1 MGESAAPSSNAPGAA
16 RFTASRLELQ
26 SSLSELVNGLGVLR
40 NGLGS
45 IENLE
50 LLIKSIKVGQKG
62 LYAAVSAV
70 HADCAPMIAHAVAL
84 GPRLSELGVD
94 AACAER
100 LSSALAV
107 SLTDLERMLASSVE
121 SGRLST
127 ARRLELEHDL
137 ARCAREL
144 GGALPLI
151 SLIER
156 ASRPPPEEITPMALV
171 HASSAERSDEKSIPI
186 YKSPSPSEAHSG
198 LRVDLEAAKT
208 LVALAAALVTDGSSG
223 GVPCL
228 GFELQPEGVPV
239 TNVWLGPARGGGR
252 FAEQS
257 CLQVPALR
265 VSAQSALCAEVAARS
280 LGARF
285 EYARDAR
292 RVCIY
297 WPLH

>member
-1 MGESAAPSSNAPGAA
+1 VAPSSNGPGAA
-16 RFTASRLELQ
+16 PSASRVALHGALQ
-26 SSLSELVNGLGVLR
+26 ELVNGLGVLR

-45 IENLE
+45 IKNLE

-62 LYAAVSAV
+62 LFAAVSAV

-84 GPRLSELGVD
+84 GPRLCELGVD
-94 AACAER
+94 GACAER
-100 LSSALAV
+100 LSSALSI
-107 SLTDLERMLASSVE
+107 SLTDLERMLAGSVA

-127 ARRLELEHDL
+127 SRRLELERDL

-144 GGALPLI
+144 GSTLPLI

-156 ASRPPPEEITPMALV
+156 ASRPRPDELTPMTLV
-171 HASSAERSDEKSIPI
+171 HASSAERSDERSIPV
-186 YKSPSPSEAHSG
+186 YKSPSPNEAHCS
-198 LRVDLEAAKT
+198 LSVDLEAAKT
-208 LVALAAALVTDGSSG
+208 LVALAAALVTDGNSG
-223 GVPCL
+223 GEPCL
-228 GFELQPEGVPV
+228 GFELQPGGVPV
-239 TNVWLGPARGGGR
+239 TCVWLAPARGGER
-252 FAEQS
+252 CPEQS

-297 WPLH
+297 WPLP